1 MPDEKDEFW
10 ILASIAM
17 TKKHLKILLQV
28 LLAMSVSS
36 AFAGAYDDLFVTV
49 IRDDASGLAR
59 LLRQGVDPNSRDP
72 KGLPALSVAI
82 KRESPK
88 AFELLLAHP
97 TIDVDARNAAGETPL
112 MLTAI
117 AGDLEASQQLV
128 ARGAKVQFPG
138 WSPIHYAASG
148 PNTRLVQWLLDR
160 GAQVDA
166 ESPNGTTPLMLAAQ
180 HAPESTVELLIKRGA
195 DPRRRNQ
202 RGLQAL
208 DYAEMGGR
216 DFLVERFEKLP
227 R

>member
-1 MPDEKDEFW
+1 MMIKYFKFAFRLF
-10 ILASIAM
+10 LATA
-17 TKKHLKILLQV
+17 
-28 LLAMSVSS
+28 VSCV
-36 AFAGAYDDLFVTV
+36 FAGAYDDLFVAV
-49 IRDDASGLAR
+49 IRDDASGLAK

-88 AFELLLAHP
+88 AFEMLLAHP
-97 TIDVDARNAAGETPL
+97 AIDVDARNAAGETAL

-128 ARGAKVQFPG
+128 ARGAQVQFPG

-148 PNTRLVQWLLDR
+148 PNTRLVHWLLDR
-160 GAQVDA
+160 GAHVDA

-180 HAPESTVELLIKRGA
+180 HAPEGTVELLLKRGA

-202 RGLQAL
+202 RGLQAV

>member
-1 MPDEKDEFW
+1 MRNR
-10 ILASIAM
+10 
-17 TKKHLKILLQV
+17 LKFIFQWFV
-28 LLAMSVSS
+28 VVGVSC
-36 AFAGAYDDLFVTV
+36 ANAGAYDDLFVAV
-49 IRDDASGLAR
+49 IRDDASGLTT
-59 LLRQGVDPNSRDP
+59 LLRQGIDPNSRDP
-72 KGLPALSVAI
+72 KGMPALSLAV

-88 AFELLLAHP
+88 AFEILLAHP
-97 TIDVDARNAAGETPL
+97 RIDVDAPNAAGETAL

-148 PNTRLVQWLLDR
+148 PNTKLVQWLLDR
-160 GAQVDA
+160 GAEADA
-166 ESPNGTTPLMLAAQ
+166 QSPNGTTPLMLAAQ
-180 HAPESTVELLIKRGA
+180 HAPEGTVELLLKRGA

-202 RGLQAL
+202 RGLQAV

>member
-1 MPDEKDEFW
+1 MIFW
-10 ILASIAM
+10 IIPVGAM
-17 TKKHLKILLQV
+17 MIKRFKILLQL
-28 LLAMSVSS
+28 LLATSVSC
-36 AFAGAYDDLFVTV
+36 ALAGAYDDLFVAV
-49 IRDDASGLAR
+49 IRDDAGSLAK

-72 KGLPALSVAI
+72 KGFPALAVAI

-88 AFELLLAHP
+88 AFEMLLAHP
-97 TIDVDARNAAGETPL
+97 AIDVDARNAAGETPL
-112 MLTAI
+112 MLAAI
-117 AGDLEASQQLV
+117 AGELEASQQLV
-128 ARGAKVQFPG
+128 ARGAQVQFPG

-180 HAPESTVELLIKRGA
+180 HAPEGTVELLLKRGA
-195 DPRRRNQ
+195 DPRKRNQ
-202 RGLQAL
+202 RGLQAA

>member
-1 MPDEKDEFW
+1 MMIKRF
-10 ILASIAM
+10 
-17 TKKHLKILLQV
+17 KILLQLV
-28 LLAMSVSS
+28 LAMSVSC
-36 AFAGAYDDLFVTV
+36 AVAGAYDDLFVAV
-49 IRDDASGLAR
+49 IRDDASGLSK
-59 LLRQGVDPNSRDP
+59 LLAQGVDPNSRDP

-82 KRESPK
+82 RRESPK
-88 AFELLLAHP
+88 AFEVLLAHP
-97 TIDVDARNAAGETPL
+97 AIDVDATNGAGETAL

-117 AGDLEASQQLV
+117 AGDLQASQQLV

-148 PNTRLVQWLLDR
+148 PNTRLVQWLLDQ
-160 GAQVDA
+160 GANVDA

-180 HAPESTVELLIKRGA
+180 HAPEGTVDLLLKRGA
-195 DPRRRNQ
+195 DPRKRNQ

>member
-1 MPDEKDEFW
+1 MMRK
-10 ILASIAM
+10 L
-17 TKKHLKILLQV
+17 LKFTLQLLV
-28 LLAMSVSS
+28 VVAFSS
-36 AFAGAYDDLFVTV
+36 ASAGSYDDLFVAV
-49 IRDDASGLAR
+49 IRDDASGLR
-59 LLRQGVDPNSRDP
+59 KLLRQGVDPNSRDP
-72 KGLPALSVAI
+72 KGMPALSVAI
-82 KRESPK
+82 KRESPR

-97 TIDVDARNAAGETPL
+97 AIDVDATNAAGETAL

-117 AGDLEASQQLV
+117 AGDLDASQQLV

-148 PNTRLVQWLLDR
+148 PNTRLVQWLLER

-180 HAPESTVELLIKRGA
+180 HAPEATVELLLKRGA
-195 DPRRRNQ
+195 DTRKRNQ
-202 RGLQAL
+202 RGLQAI
-208 DYAEMGGR
+208 DYAELGGR

>member
-1 MPDEKDEFW
+1 MMIKRF
-10 ILASIAM
+10 
-17 TKKHLKILLQV
+17 KILLQLV
-28 LLAMSVSS
+28 LAMSVSC
-36 AFAGAYDDLFVTV
+36 AVAGAYDDLFVAV
-49 IRDDASGLAR
+49 IRDDASGLSK
-59 LLRQGVDPNSRDP
+59 LLAQGVDPNSRDP

-82 KRESPK
+82 RRESPK
-88 AFELLLAHP
+88 AFEILLAHP
-97 TIDVDARNAAGETPL
+97 AIDVDATNGAGETAL

-117 AGDLEASQQLV
+117 AGDLQASQQLV

-148 PNTRLVQWLLDR
+148 PNTRLVQWLLDQ
-160 GAQVDA
+160 GANVDA

-180 HAPESTVELLIKRGA
+180 HAPEGTVDLLLKRGA
-195 DPRRRNQ
+195 DPRKRNQ